1 MCNTKAPVQNVCNGK
16 WKKFKKKKKKTL
28 LIQEP
33 EDKDLI
39 PASNTH

>member
-1 MCNTKAPVQNVCNGK
+1 MCVMENGK
-16 WKKFKKKKKKTL
+16 SSKKKKKKTL

>member
-1 MCNTKAPVQNVCNGK
+1 MEKVQ
-16 WKKFKKKKKKTL
+16 KKKKKTL